1 MTSVLF
7 ESHHLY
13 YLPYFE
19 PIVAELK
26 RRGGY
31 EIAASIPLTIGA
43 GERRLFYEA
52 VQRLGVESITATD
65 EEARVD
71 KLRQRGFD
79 IVIVGN
85 VGKLEEIAAENSM
98 VVMVYHGIGLKQ
110 SYYTDMSPRVDLRA
124 VESEARFS
132 ELKSAGETNLVLC
145 GLTKLDALAGAGKT
159 SRDNLHQKWNL
170 NPELPTVLYAPT
182 FYPSSLEKLL
192 PELSAL
198 ADQTNVL
205 IKLHNFSWHQKRYKH
220 QSQMASEITER
231 KEGMVLITPEEFD
244 IIKFFH
250 ETDILI
256 SDMSST
262 LFEFLVVNRPII
274 QTKFYTPK
282 PRHHIFPW
290 RLTRRLDSKR
300 AAEIDFTHSLNRPS
314 DLLPVIKRLL
324 EHPDAMATVREAAA
338 KRYLHKVDGQASSR
352 LVDAIEEK
360 LREKESC

>member
-13 YLPYFE
+13 YLPHFE
-19 PIVAELK
+19 PIIAELK

-31 EIAASIPLTIGA
+31 EIAASIPLTVA
-43 GERRLFYEA
+43 TDERRLFAESA
-52 VQRLGVESITATD
+52 QKLGVEIISARD
-65 EEARVD
+65 EEARIA
-71 KLRQRGFD
+71 KLRQGVFD
-79 IVIVGN
+79 IIIIGN
-85 VGKLEEIAAENSM
+85 VGRVEEKAAENSV

-110 SYYTDMSPRVDLRA
+110 SYYTDISSRVDLRA
-124 VESEARFS
+124 VESETRLS
-132 ELKSAGETNLVLC
+132 ELEEKGETNLVLT
-145 GLTKLDALAGAGKT
+145 GLTKLDVFASAGET
-159 SRDNLHQKWNL
+159 SRANLLQKWNL
-170 NPELPTVLYAPT
+170 DPELPTVLYAPT

-192 PELSAL
+192 PELPAL

-220 QSQMASEITER
+220 QSQMASEITKR

-282 PRHHIFPW
+282 PSHRIFRW
-290 RLTRRLDSKR
+290 RLSRRLDKTRSG
-300 AAEIDFTHSLNRPS
+300 EIDFTHLLNRPS
-314 DLLPVIKRLL
+314 NLLPVINYVLD
-324 EHPDAMATVREAAA
+324 HPDEMASAREAAVE
-338 KRYLHKVDGQASSR
+338 RYLYKIDGQASSR
-352 LVDAIEEK
+352 LVDAIEAK
-360 LREKESC
+360 LKERDSG

>member
-13 YLPYFE
+13 YLPHFE
-19 PIVAELK
+19 PIVAELN

-52 VQRLGVESITATD
+52 VQRQGVETITATD

-110 SYYTDMSPRVDLRA
+110 SYYKDMSPRVDLRA

-192 PELSAL
+192 PELS
-198 ADQTNVL
+198 
-205 IKLHNFSWHQKRYKH
+205 
-220 QSQMASEITER
+220 
-231 KEGMVLITPEEFD
+231 
-244 IIKFFH
+244 
-250 ETDILI
+250 
-256 SDMSST
+256 
-262 LFEFLVVNRPII
+262 
-274 QTKFYTPK
+274 
-282 PRHHIFPW
+282 
-290 RLTRRLDSKR
+290 
-300 AAEIDFTHSLNRPS
+300 
-314 DLLPVIKRLL
+314 
-324 EHPDAMATVREAAA
+324 
-338 KRYLHKVDGQASSR
+338 
-352 LVDAIEEK
+352 
-360 LREKESC
+360 